1 VPRAAYLL
9 ALALLASVCLGSTAD
24 ASQTTR
30 LGVTFSPD
38 RLGQGTN
45 VEFNTRI
52 TAPKGEAPSPLSKL
66 VMHYP
71 SSLGFEVSGLGTETC
86 PETILEARGPRG
98 CPADSLM
105 GRGSVVVAIPIGP
118 EVIYEDATVAI
129 LRAPQEGGI
138 AMFFYLEGIEPVYAD
153 VILTGFLAEGTAAA
167 KSEKILVSVPLVE
180 GLPHGPDVAV
190 VQLRATFGPLGLTYY
205 ERIRGEFIP
214 YRPRGILLPKRCPH
228 GGFRFSADFTFQDAS
243 RSTAL
248 ARVPCPART
257 KGGV

>member
-1 VPRAAYLL
+1 MPRVRQLVALTLL
-9 ALALLASVCLGSTAD
+9 TGLCLGSAAD

-30 LGVTFSPD
+30 LGVTFTPN

-52 TAPKGEAPSPLSKL
+52 TAPKGEVPSPLSEL
-66 VMHYP
+66 VMRYP
-71 SSLGFEVSGLGTETC
+71 SSLGFQVSGLGTATC
-86 PETILEARGPRG
+86 SEATLESRGPRG

-118 EVIYEDATVAI
+118 EVIDEDATVAI
-129 LRAPQEGGI
+129 LRAPQEGGV

-153 VILTGFLAEGTAAA
+153 VILTGLLSEGTPASG
-167 KSEKILVSVPLVE
+167 SEKILVSVPLVE

-205 ERIRGEFIP
+205 ERVRGEFVP
-214 YRPRGILLPKRCPH
+214 YRPRGILLPKRCPR
-228 GGFRFSADFTFQDAS
+228 GGFRFGADFTFQDGS

-248 ARVPCPART
+248 ARVPCPTQTR
-257 KGGV
+257 